1 MSYFLPSFFQ
11 KRLLRYALSRL
22 EIVDTDALDL
32 DSLGIT
38 WGQRST
44 FELKDVGLR
53 LEKLA
58 STLQLPPEIV
68 ITKARVSV
76 TRVTIPADI
85 YASGIIIE
93 TEGIQLD
100 LKLVSKKQ
108 YSKAKG
114 KKREGQTR
122 GSSQGD
128 DHAEGHH
135 DNILP
140 STTDLAQSFLE
151 SEPVEE
157 TAELEAALTSQ
168 SSQYIQQSEI
178 LSDDGS
184 EESALGLHDG
194 VTLPGFVAGF
204 IKGVIDRLQLKIRDV
219 SVRVAMEVQQ
229 DAFQKAS
236 SSVKMNPITALL
248 NLGEVAIDG
257 VAPSGSQDQTLK
269 AGKRLIVFSQLHA
282 ILVSDETLFSNYSR
296 FSPPDLTSPISRGS
310 LSKQESV
317 RSQSSQASGFGYD
330 DALAQSTILE
340 RSSILD
346 EQLEQSHQLQESQ
359 ILQKSV
365 LSSNDGRFDD
375 ADSDDYDPEYRIE
388 PQSQTSPLPEIPFNE
403 DGVNVSLNEALE
415 SSLMSDLMDSGSI
428 HPRSPGD
435 LADSTA
441 QHPEHQIIPD
451 MEDEDGEEDHNVSS
465 HNSPDL
471 SLSVSTQSFHSLQG
485 DDEEEEEEEE
495 PSTPIASGNQSHW
508 AEAGPERDNKQQD
521 SSPASQDHHSP
532 TSSNSPS
539 TSSHPDEL
547 SESKIFSPE
556 EARSMYMS
564 VMSDDSV
571 ESNPVGNMPGAWSH
585 HGMNSVIGEQGI
597 NAFGNASEGNP
608 EHLMQDGEDRS
619 GVTPTGST
627 VLEPIS
633 AKDTITDNLPGSDAS
648 FHEETHSFRIDPI
661 SDIVKNILEI
671 DKVMVWLPPM
681 GIDSTEELSPEAR
694 IDPIQRM
701 RESSL
706 GSGHSSVAPN
716 SPRVHFSD
724 RARRDSG
731 SSTLMPFHH
740 PSNSHADD
748 DNDILKNMQKEKA
761 VEISVSSV
769 RVNFDIACGW
779 LLVRMG
785 QDIAQ
790 SFSPSAT
797 TEEVSSSV
805 VEENQPVPIIV
816 DISSCSLKMLEHLP
830 GHSYLPWM
838 ANLTSNSPSTDLE
851 DAMLHIDLTDIGFQ
865 SLTAEKTTKA
875 RITIQKCKVGH
886 FSEDLI
892 SFDAGLKMRDS
903 TRDILSN
910 TSKDISLSIVKGP
923 EVSRLTINT
932 LPVHL
937 TLNLQRLDETISW
950 LGGLSTIIEL
960 GNSIASATTVRGDS
974 PDPSR
979 RPRAVHFAQPP
990 IASKQSPS
998 TSSSIWKLNSRIG
1011 GVTILV
1017 LGEQCCANF
1026 ETSAVKLVNR
1036 LEGIA
1041 VQVDKIRVTGPYSNR
1056 HNRAAHT
1063 TLPALVALDNVRLEF
1078 LSTPKETD
1086 LDRLLTLLTPSKNKY
1101 DDEDDIMIDTLL
1113 RQRRQGAVLRLTVGG
1128 LTVNINSLAAL
1139 QPLSHLA
1146 EEASKLS
1153 RVAKY
1158 LPEDDRPGMLALA
1171 LVRDLEVNITV
1182 GGKFGKVRVQLS
1194 DAEVGYVS
1202 FPSLL
1207 ASRISTIVMF
1217 RNETEELLGQA
1228 VLRKP
1233 GEKEP
1238 TSALPMIMVRYIAEE
1253 LEPTIKLK
1261 IFNTR
1266 VEYTVDAIVAFM
1278 DLKEGEMSA
1287 EDIAANM
1294 AQSVVNFAELPT
1306 HPMLEFG
1313 SSTQGSAAAEPPR
1326 ENISPIRVSAT
1337 LKDCLIG
1344 LTPRNCLAKSYVVL
1358 TGVEFSGV
1366 MQNELR
1372 SEATLKVAK
1381 ASMMIVDKAEKE
1393 PARTSTRRKRSA
1405 SSSPQVQRLEEL
1417 GYVSVCDTS
1426 SAQVSVKI
1434 MQLKDEGQKSLDVE
1448 LKDDLLILE
1457 TCADSTQTLIAIL
1470 SGLSPPTPPSQA
1482 AKYRTEVVPIKDLL
1496 QSFAGDAF
1504 DTGASNKKG
1513 SANAKDTGEDDGDIS
1528 ASELGYISDFFPYH
1542 ARVETERSEDG
1553 VVGGK
1558 FEVLVD
1564 NSHSAAHVSP
1574 GHSPLD
1580 FEEDHFSRKS
1590 AVGGTAHRWD
1600 ASRNT
1605 YNLTNEAH
1613 LQDSPLRVRV
1623 RDVHV
1628 IWNLYDG
1635 YDWWRTR
1642 DTISKSVK
1650 NLQTRAIERRAKAAT
1665 KRLSRD
1671 LEEEMEPT
1679 IDDFLF
1685 NSVYIEIPSNK
1696 DPRDLTHDINR
1707 NIDGLSETGSYA
1719 TTSTFTG
1726 TSAQDGT
1733 SRRERLRLARSQ
1745 HHKMTIELKGVAADL
1760 VVFPSSA
1767 GETQSSVDVRIH
1779 DLEIF
1784 DHMPTSTWRKFAT
1797 YMYDMGE
1804 REIGTSMVHVEILN
1818 VKPVAELAASEII
1831 MKATVL
1837 PLRLHVDHD
1846 ALDFMTRFFEFKDE
1860 SASKAEPAPG
1870 DVPFLQRV
1878 EINPIPLRLDFKPK
1892 RLDYAALR
1900 SGRTTE
1906 LMNIFVLDEAD
1917 MVLRHVI
1924 IYGVSGFEKLGKTLN
1939 DIWTPDVRNNQL
1951 GGVLSG
1957 LAPVKSLVTLGS
1969 GVRDLIVIP
1978 IREYKK
1984 DGRIIRGLQKGA
1996 FSFAKTT
2003 TSELIKIGAKL
2014 AIGTQNVL
2022 QGAEGYLNSPGVG
2035 PSSRAIQPA
2044 TESPDDDEPIDVG
2057 AKQQISLY
2065 ADQPVGVVQGLRG
2078 AFVGLER
2085 DLSVARDAIIAVPG
2099 EVMETE
2105 NVTEAARAALRSA
2118 PTIILGP
2125 AISAAGAVGKT
2136 LLGARNTLDPENKR
2150 RADEKYRSL

>member
-53 LEKLA
+53 LEKLT
-58 STLQLPPEIV
+58 STIQLPPEFI

-76 TRVTIPADI
+76 ARVTIPADI

-93 TEGIQLD
+93 SEGIQLD
-100 LKLVSKKQ
+100 LKHVPSKHDSRAQEKKQ
-108 YSKAKG
+108 
-114 KKREGQTR
+114 EGHAG
-122 GSSQGD
+122 GSGQGD
-128 DHAEGHH
+128 GHE
-135 DNILP
+135 NILP

-168 SSQYIQQSEI
+168 SSQYIQQSDI

-204 IKGVIDRLQLKIRDV
+204 IQGVIDRLQLKVKDV

-229 DAFQKAS
+229 DAFQKPL
-236 SSVKMNPITALL
+236 SSVKMKPITAMLS
-248 NLGEVAIDG
+248 LGEVSIDG
-257 VAPSGSQDQTLK
+257 VAPPGSQDPTLK
-269 AGKRLIVFSQLHA
+269 AGKRRMVFSQLHA
-282 ILVSDETLFSNYSR
+282 LLVSDETLFSNYSR
-296 FSPPDLTSPISRGS
+296 FSPPDLASPISRGS
-310 LSKQESV
+310 LSKQESM
-317 RSQSSQASGFGYD
+317 RSQSSLASNLGYGNP
-330 DALAQSTILE
+330 LAQSTILE

-346 EQLEQSHQLQESQ
+346 EPLEQSDQLEQSQ

-365 LSSNDGRFDD
+365 SSSSDGRFDD
-375 ADSDDYDPEYRIE
+375 ADSDMEEEPEYRIE
-388 PQSQTSPLPEIPFNE
+388 PQVRPSRLPDIQFNE
-403 DGVNVSLNEALE
+403 DGMGASLNEALE
-415 SSLMSDLMDSGSI
+415 SSITTDTSDSASLPSGSASDI
-428 HPRSPGD
+428 AH
-435 LADSTA
+435 STT
-441 QHPEHQIIPD
+441 QLPEHQVIPD
-451 MEDEDGEEDHNVSS
+451 IETYEEDRHVSS

-471 SLSVSTQSFHSLQG
+471 SMSVSTQSFHSLQG
-485 DDEEEEEEEE
+485 EEEEDEEEDE
-495 PSTPIASGNQSHW
+495 PSTPIASGNPGHW
-508 AEAGPERDNKQQD
+508 AEANPEHDEMHQD
-521 SSPASQDHHSP
+521 SSPASPDRQSRESSSSP
-532 TSSNSPS
+532 PASA
-539 TSSHPDEL
+539 HPDEL

-556 EARSMYMS
+556 EARSMYLS
-564 VMSDDSV
+564 VMSD
-571 ESNPVGNMPGAWSH
+571 ESAGSNIMGNMPGAWSH
-585 HGMNSVIGEQGI
+585 HGSESAVGESEI
-597 NAFGNASEGNP
+597 NDASNAAV
-608 EHLMQDGEDRS
+608 QDGEEQS
-619 GVTPTGST
+619 GTTPTGS
-627 VLEPIS
+627 VVFEPVPDEGTGS
-633 AKDTITDNLPGSDAS
+633 KNLPGLDGSS
-648 FHEETHSFRIDPI
+648 QEQTSSLRIDPT
-661 SDIVKNILEI
+661 SDVVKNLLEI
-671 DKVMVWLPPM
+671 DQIIVWLPPL
-681 GIDSTEELSPEAR
+681 GRDSTEELSAEAQ

-701 RESSL
+701 RDSSL
-706 GSGHSSVAPN
+706 GSGQSSAAPN
-716 SPRVHFSD
+716 SPRIHFSD
-724 RARRDSG
+724 RVRRDSA
-731 SSTLMPFHH
+731 SSASMSCHRS
-740 PSNSHADD
+740 SNAHIDE
-748 DNDILKNMQKEKA
+748 DNDILKNMRKVNA
-761 VEISVSSV
+761 VEINVSSIG
-769 RVNFDIACGW
+769 VNLDIACGW
-779 LLVRMG
+779 LLGKVG
-785 QDIAQ
+785 QNIAQ
-790 SFSPSAT
+790 SLKPSTKASKAT
-797 TEEVSSSV
+797 VETSKSA
-805 VEENQPVPIIV
+805 VEESHPVPIIV
-816 DISSCSLKMLEHLP
+816 DILSCSIKLLEHLP

-838 ANLTSNSPSTDLE
+838 ANLISNSPKTDLE
-851 DAMLHIDLTDIGFQ
+851 DAMLHIDVTGIGFQ
-865 SLTAEKTTKA
+865 SLTAEGTTKT
-875 RITIQKCKVGH
+875 RINIQKFRVGH
-886 FSEDLI
+886 LSEDII
-892 SFDAGLKMRDS
+892 SFDEGLKMRES

-910 TSKDISLSIVKGP
+910 SSNDISLSIVKSP
-923 EVSRLTINT
+923 EVSRLTVNT
-932 LPVHL
+932 LPIHL
-937 TLNLQRLDETISW
+937 SLNLQRLDETLNW
-950 LGGLSTIIEL
+950 FGGLSTIIEL

-979 RPRAVHFAQPP
+979 RPRAVHFAQPSV
-990 IASKQSPS
+990 ASKEPPS
-998 TSSSIWKLNSRIG
+998 TSLTTWKVNSRIG
-1011 GVTILV
+1011 GVIIRV
-1017 LGEQCCANF
+1017 LGEQCSVNL
-1026 ETSAVKLVNR
+1026 ETSAVKLVSR
-1036 LEGIA
+1036 SGLIA
-1041 VQVDKIRVTGPYSNR
+1041 VQVDRVRVTGPHFHHSNPAVR
-1056 HNRAAHT
+1056 T
-1063 TLPALVALDNVRLEF
+1063 TSPALVALDNVRLEF
-1078 LSTPKETD
+1078 LFTPNETD

-1113 RQRRQGAVLRLTVGG
+1113 RQRRQGSVLRLTIGG
-1128 LTVNINSLAAL
+1128 LTANIYSLPAL
-1139 QPLSHLA
+1139 QPLSRLA

-1158 LPEDDRPGMLALA
+1158 LPEDDRPGMLALT
-1171 LVRDLEVNITV
+1171 LVRDLEVNVTV
-1182 GGKFGKVRVQLS
+1182 GKKVGKIRLQSRDV
-1194 DAEVGYVS
+1194 EVGYVS

-1207 ASRISTIVMF
+1207 ATRVSTVAIF

-1228 VLRKP
+1228 VLRKS
-1233 GEKEP
+1233 GEKELE
-1238 TSALPMIMVRYIAEE
+1238 SALPMVMVRYIAEE
-1253 LEPTIKLK
+1253 LEPTIKVKL
-1261 IFNTR
+1261 FNTR
-1266 VEYTVDAIVAFM
+1266 IEYTVDSIVAIM
-1278 DLKEGEMSA
+1278 DLQEGKVSA

-1294 AQSVVNFAELPT
+1294 AQSVVNFAELPI
-1306 HPMLEFG
+1306 HHGAELG
-1313 SSTQGSAAAEPPR
+1313 SSNHALASAEPSCESTTPL
-1326 ENISPIRVSAT
+1326 RVSAT

-1344 LTPRNCLAKSYVVL
+1344 LAPRNSPAKGYVVL
-1358 TGVEFSGV
+1358 TSVEFHGI

-1381 ASMMIVDKAEKE
+1381 ASMMIVDIAEERE
-1393 PARTSTRRKRSA
+1393 PTRTSSRRKRSA
-1405 SSSPQVQRLEEL
+1405 TLSPQVQRLEEL

-1434 MQLKDEGQKSLDVE
+1434 MQLKDDGQKSLDVE
-1448 LKDDLLILE
+1448 LRDDLLILE

-1470 SGLSPPTPPSQA
+1470 SGLSPPTPPSEEI
-1482 AKYRTEVVPIKDLL
+1482 KYRTEVMPIKDLL
-1496 QSFAGDAF
+1496 QSFAGDSF
-1504 DTGASNKKG
+1504 DARG
-1513 SANAKDTGEDDGDIS
+1513 KDKPDLVHDEGTGEADNDIS
-1528 ASELGYISDFFPYH
+1528 AVEQEYISDFFPYH
-1542 ARVETERSEDG
+1542 AG
-1553 VVGGK
+1553 VVKVGSDADAVGG
-1558 FEVLVD
+1558 EYELLV
-1564 NSHSAAHVSP
+1564 NSSHSAAHVSP

-1580 FEEDHFSRKS
+1580 FEEDHFSKKS

-1605 YNLTNEAH
+1605 YNLTNEAY

-1650 NLQTRAIERRAKAAT
+1650 NLQSRAIERRARAANR
-1665 KRLSRD
+1665 RLSRD
-1671 LEEEMEPT
+1671 PEEEMEPT

-1719 TTSTFTG
+1719 TTSTLTG
-1726 TSAQDGT
+1726 TSTQDGT
-1733 SRRERLRLARSQ
+1733 
-1745 HHKMTIELKGVAADL
+1745 GVAADV
-1760 VVFPSSA
+1760 VVFPSSS
-1767 GETQSSVDVRIH
+1767 GETQSSIDVRIH

-1804 REIGTSMVHVEILN
+1804 REIGTSMIHIEILN

-1831 MKATVL
+1831 LKATVL

-1860 SASKAEPAPG
+1860 AASKAASAPG
-1870 DVPFLQRV
+1870 ELPFLQRV
-1878 EINPIPLRLDFKPK
+1878 EINPIPIRLDFKPK

-1984 DGRIIRGLQKGA
+1984 DGRIVRGLQKGA
-1996 FSFAKTT
+1996 LSFAKTT

-2022 QGAEGYLNSPGVG
+2022 QGAEGYLNGPGAGSSGRAVQSSTTEG
-2035 PSSRAIQPA
+2035 PD
-2044 TESPDDDEPIDVG
+2044 DDDEPIDVG

-2078 AFVGLER
+2078 AYVGLER

-2105 NVTEAARAALRSA
+2105 NVTEAAKAALRSA

-2125 AISAAGAVGKT
+2125 AISAAGAVGRT